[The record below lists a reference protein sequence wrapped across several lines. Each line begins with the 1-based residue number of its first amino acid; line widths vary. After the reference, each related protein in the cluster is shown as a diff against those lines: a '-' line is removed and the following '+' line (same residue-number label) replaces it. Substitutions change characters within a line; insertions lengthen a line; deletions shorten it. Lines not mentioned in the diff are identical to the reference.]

1 MVKAEFPITHCANHW
16 TVVGRVLCHR
26 GFTLIE
32 TMIVVAIIA
41 ILAALAGPSFQ
52 DMLQK
57 NRLAAASSAL
67 QVSLNL
73 ARSEAAKRGSNAR
86 VTVAAN
92 GAAGNWINGW
102 TVFADGT
109 ANANGGVAPIADS
122 AVAGSEVTRL
132 EVVAAQTNSLVF
144 GQTGALN
151 YFTYNGQGRLI
162 DVSGAGVVNRSAWFS
177 DGGSEKYC
185 IIVNNTGRVRTARAA
200 AAASD
205 CSSAGN

>member
-1 MVKAEFPITHCANHW
+1 
-16 TVVGRVLCHR
+16 
-26 GFTLIE
+26 
-32 TMIVVAIIA
+32 MIVVAIIA

-73 ARSEAAKRGSNAR
+73 ARSEAAKRGSNAL

-92 GAAGNWINGW
+92 GAVGNWVNGW
-102 TVFADGT
+102 TVFSDGT
-109 ANANGGVAPIADS
+109 GNANGAVAPIADS

-132 EVVAAQTNSLVF
+132 EVVAAQANSLVF
-144 GQTGALN
+144 GQTGTLN

-162 DVSGAGVVNRSAWFS
+162 DVSGAGVVNRSVWFS

-185 IIVNNTGRVRTARAA
+185 IIVNNTGRVRTARAPA
-200 AAASD
+200 AAID
-205 CSSAGN
+205 CSAAGG

>member
-1 MVKAEFPITHCANHW
+1 MVKFISLKTRHRPFSKPRVQVVLHC
-16 TVVGRVLCHR
+16 

-32 TMIVVAIIA
+32 SMVVVAIIA

-57 NRLAAASSAL
+57 NRLTAASSAL

-73 ARSEAAKRGSNAR
+73 ARSEAAKRGSDAR

-92 GAAGNWINGW
+92 GAAGNWVNGW

-109 ANANGGVAPIADS
+109 ANANGSVAPTADS

-132 EVVAAQTNSLVF
+132 EIVSAQPSSLAF
-144 GQTGALN
+144 GSTGTLN

-185 IIVNNTGRVRTARAA
+185 VIVNNSGRVRTARAT

-205 CSSAGN
+205 CSAAGN